1 MSTQFPKPHG
11 VADITKV
18 SFSPAPASEGSSTS
32 AAQPYILTASADGAA
47 KLWQVRQVKKT
58 DQGESELLITRSFPA
73 PFHDDKNS
81 YITFT
86 A

>member
-1 MSTQFPKPHG
+1 VSTQFPKPHG
-11 VADITKV
+11 TADITKV
-18 SFSPAPASEGSSTS
+18 AFSPAPASEGSSTT
-32 AAQPYILTASADGAA
+32 AAQPYLLTASADGTA

-58 DQGESELLITRSFPA
+58 DQGEFNLPTHATFSTL
-73 PFHDDKNS
+73 HDDKTS